1 MSTAPSGPGGP
12 TGAGGERS
20 TGPAG
25 AGGERSTGPTGAL
38 VPIVWVDA
46 FSDGPFTGNP
56 AAVCL
61 LERPAPEE
69 AMQSL
74 AFEIGLSETAF
85 VWPQEEGFGLRWF
98 TPVTEVDLCGHAT
111 VAAAHALA
119 GAGRLDAGRARFST
133 RSGWIEAAVDGDQIE
148 IDLPGEVPRPVDVP
162 AALAARWPVLNA
174 ATTRFDL
181 LVELES
187 EKAVR
192 DLDPTAVDLTSLP
205 HRGVAVTARA
215 DAGGEA
221 PADYVLRFFAPCV
234 GVPEDPVTGSA
245 QCYLGPYWAA
255 ALGRAQ
261 LCAVQLSA
269 RRGVL
274 RVQVGDARVAVAGR
288 AVTVLHGAVT
298 GEAARAL
305 TAGRSR

>member
-1 MSTAPSGPGGP
+1 MSTGPSGPGVP

-20 TGPAG
+20 AG
-25 AGGERSTGPTGAL
+25 SADV

-85 VWPQEEGFGLRWF
+85 VWPREEGFGLRWF
-98 TPVTEVDLCGHAT
+98 TPVAEVDLCGHAT

-133 RSGWIEAAVDGDQIE
+133 KSGWIEATVDGDQIE
-148 IDLPGEVPRPVDVP
+148 VDLPGEVPRPVDVP
-162 AALAARWPVLNA
+162 VVLAARWPVLRA

-187 EKAVR
+187 ERAVR
-192 DLDPTAVDLTSLP
+192 DLDPAAVDLASLP
-205 HRGVAVTARA
+205 HRGVAVTAKAAAGAGAAEGARA
-215 DAGGEA
+215 AAGAG
-221 PADYVLRFFAPCV
+221 PATDYVLRFFAPRV

-255 ALGRAQ
+255 ALGRVQ
-261 LCAVQLSA
+261 LCAAQLSA

-274 RVQVGDARVAVAGR
+274 RVQVRGTRVGVAGR

-298 GEAARAL
+298 GEAARVL
-305 TAGRSR
+305 TAGSR

>member
-1 MSTAPSGPGGP
+1 
-12 TGAGGERS
+12 
-20 TGPAG
+20 
-25 AGGERSTGPTGAL
+25 

-46 FSDGPFTGNP
+46 FADGPFTGNP

-61 LERPAPEE
+61 LEHRAPEE

-85 VWPQEEGFGLRWF
+85 VWPEDESFGLRWF
-98 TPVTEVDLCGHAT
+98 TPVAEVDLCGHAT

-133 RSGWIEAAVDGDQIE
+133 KSGWLDVTVEGDQIE

-162 AALAARWPVLNA
+162 ATLEARWSVLRA
-174 ATTRFDL
+174 ATARFDL

-192 DLDPTAVDLTSLP
+192 DLDPAAVDLASLA

-215 DAGGEA
+215 DTAGAAAADGEEG
-221 PADYVLRFFAPCV
+221 ADYVLRFFAPRV

-261 LCAVQLSA
+261 LRAAQLSA

-274 RVQVGDARVAVAGR
+274 RVQVGGTRVKVAGR
-288 AVTVLHGAVT
+288 AVTVLRGAVT
-298 GEAARAL
+298 GEAARLL
-305 TAGRSR
+305 TAC